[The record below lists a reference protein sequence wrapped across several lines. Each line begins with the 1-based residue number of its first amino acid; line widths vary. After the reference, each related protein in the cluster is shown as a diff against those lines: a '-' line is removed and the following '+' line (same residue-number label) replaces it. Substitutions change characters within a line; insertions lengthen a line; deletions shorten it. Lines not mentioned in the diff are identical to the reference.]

1 MKTGK
6 TPIPILA
13 ILMPLLACM
22 NLQATTYEVGLTK
35 PLTAIGQVSWESLQ
49 AGDTV
54 LIYWRATPYKEKWVT
69 CRQGTQAA
77 VGLYNFTVRAAESQ
91 AIPANDTQDLS
102 LCGTR

>member
-1 MKTGK
+1 MKIGK

-13 ILMPLLACM
+13 ILMLLLACM

-54 LIYWRATPYKEKWVT
+54 LITGGRLRTKKSGSLVGREH
-69 CRQGTQAA
+69 RQQ
-77 VGLYNFTVRAAESQ
+77 
-91 AIPANDTQDLS
+91 
-102 LCGTR
+102 